1 MELSSKAKENGER
14 WALQQAMR
22 AAEKVAL
29 NPRSRSR

>member
-1 MELSSKAKENGER
+1 MEVSTKAKENGHDY
-14 WALQQAMR
+14 AIGQAMR